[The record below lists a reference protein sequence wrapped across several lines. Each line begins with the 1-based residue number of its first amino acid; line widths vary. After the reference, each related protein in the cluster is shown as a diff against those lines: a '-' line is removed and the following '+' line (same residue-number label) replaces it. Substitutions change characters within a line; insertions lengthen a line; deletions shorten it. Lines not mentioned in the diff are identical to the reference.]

1 METPQDAAISV
12 QYVEETPYCV
22 PNMVSSGVLGG
33 AMELHEADIQQQVSG
48 QTNV

>member
-12 QYVEETPYCV
+12 QYVEEKPECF
-22 PNMVSSGVLGG
+22 PNVVRGGVLGG
-33 AMELHEADIQQQVSG
+33 VVELHEADIQQQISG